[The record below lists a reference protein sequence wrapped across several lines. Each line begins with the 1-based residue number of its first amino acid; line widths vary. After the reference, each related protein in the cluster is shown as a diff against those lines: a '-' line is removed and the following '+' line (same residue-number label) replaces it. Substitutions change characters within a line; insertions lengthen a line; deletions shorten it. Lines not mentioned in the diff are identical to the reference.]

1 MALPTRTRLIEVVT
15 AMLAVLALVSVG
27 VVRAGEAP
35 SLPPIEADRLLASTA
50 IALSQPVTI
59 AGDVETHL
67 DLGLPEVPTGL
78 GGEGGAIAMIGGTQR
93 FRVWHSA
100 DGLRIAHVT
109 QVSESDLVGNQDEAW
124 WWNASEMKATQVR
137 FEDLRTLMSRVPGW
151 LPMGSTGHAERAGSL
166 AEGAAAMGSDPIT
179 VARHGIEA
187 LAPYASLSVED
198 AGEVA
203 DRAVYDLVLTPVT
216 DRTLIGSVELSI
228 DAETFLP
235 LRFQVIA
242 RGSGH
247 AALSAGFTSVSY
259 AAIDPAVFAFT
270 PPPGADVVDGLDGI
284 GQGGEVGGPRVPAG
298 PRREGAKPQVFGSG
312 FESRV
317 AIPLTRGLSLE
328 LTPLLPYAGPL
339 FSAMEVGSGGDR
351 WLLIGAVPLN
361 VLQAD
366 AAALP

>member
-1 MALPTRTRLIEVVT
+1 MALPTRTRLIAVVT
-15 AMLAVLALVSVG
+15 AMVAVLTLVGVG
-27 VVRAGEAP
+27 VVRAGDAASP
-35 SLPPIEADRLLASTA
+35 PPIEADRLLASTA
-50 IALSQPVTI
+50 IALSHPVTI

-109 QVSESDLVGNQDEAW
+109 QVSERDLVVNHEEAW

-137 FEDLRTLMSRVPGW
+137 FEDLRALMSRVPGG
-151 LPMGSTGHAERAGSL
+151 LPMGSTGHTERARSL
-166 AEGAAAMGSDPIT
+166 AEGAAALGSDPIT
-179 VARHGIEA
+179 AARRGIEF
-187 LAPYASLSVED
+187 LAPYASLSVQG
-198 AGEVA
+198 AGEIA
-203 DRAVYDLVLTPVT
+203 GRAVYDLVLTPLS

-242 RGSGH
+242 RGSGN
-247 AALSAGFTSVSY
+247 ADLSAGFTSVSY
-259 AAIDPAVFAFT
+259 AAIDPAVFSFT

-284 GQGGEVGGPRVPAG
+284 GQGVEVGPRMPTG
-298 PRREGAKPQVFGSG
+298 LRREGAKPHVFGSG

-317 AIPLTRGLSLE
+317 AIPLTRGLPRE
-328 LTPLLPYAGPL
+328 LTLLLPYAGPL
-339 FSAMEVGSGGDR
+339 FSAVEVGSGDDR
-351 WLLIGAVPLN
+351 RLLIGAVPLDD
-361 VLQAD
+361 LQAD
-366 AAALP
+366 AATFP